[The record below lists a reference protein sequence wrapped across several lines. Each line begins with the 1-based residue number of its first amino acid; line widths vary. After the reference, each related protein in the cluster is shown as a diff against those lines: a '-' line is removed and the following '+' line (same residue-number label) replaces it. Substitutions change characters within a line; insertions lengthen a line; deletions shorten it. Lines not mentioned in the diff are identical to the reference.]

1 MKSALNSHTLSV
13 SVAASS
19 YAFQTYSSGIFAN
32 SSCGT
37 NTNHATNVV
46 GWGTSGSTEYWLMR
60 NSWGTSWGDAGY
72 MKLAIVDGKG
82 ICGVQMEPLTVAS
95 N

>member
-82 ICGVQMEPLTVAS
+82 YCAIQTYPYYPVM
-95 N
+95 